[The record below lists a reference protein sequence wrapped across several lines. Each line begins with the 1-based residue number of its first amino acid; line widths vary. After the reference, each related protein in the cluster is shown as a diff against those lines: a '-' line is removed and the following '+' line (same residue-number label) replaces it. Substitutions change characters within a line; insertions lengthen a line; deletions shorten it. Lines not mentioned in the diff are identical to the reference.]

1 MGIFKIFKLL
11 IQNVSWRKEEEEEEN
26 LIVHDVLTMM
36 DKNKT
41 EKNGYEHFSI
51 SNTL

>member
-1 MGIFKIFKLL
+1 MLVEGKKKKKRKTLL
-11 IQNVSWRKEEEEEEN
+11 I
-26 LIVHDVLTMM
+26 DVLTMM

>member
-1 MGIFKIFKLL
+1 MLVGGKKKKKRKTLL
-11 IQNVSWRKEEEEEEN
+11 I
-26 LIVHDVLTMM
+26 DVLTMM

-41 EKNGYEHFSI
+41 EKTGYEHFSI